1 MAEEVTLAM
10 AGNAVRRLRRDMGQ
24 IPKDLQRRL
33 RPAMR
38 AGGQDLL
45 ADARRRA
52 SWSTRIPAAMRLATS
67 FTRRQA
73 GVSLVV
79 SRHRAPHAR
88 PYEGIRGNDSFR
100 RPVFGN
106 RERWVET
113 QTRPFAGPAVDLHGP
128 RVVAAVNRVVDE
140 AAVAAGFTRKGMS

>member
-1 MAEEVTLAM
+1 MADEVTLAL
-10 AGNAVRRLRRDMGQ
+10 AGNAVRRLQRDMGQ
-24 IPKDLQRRL
+24 IPKDVQAQL

-38 AGGQDLL
+38 EGGLDLL

-79 SRHRAPHAR
+79 NRHKAPHAR
-88 PYEGIRGNDSFR
+88 PLEGITGNQTFR

-106 RERWVET
+106 RELWVE
-113 QTRPFAGPAVDLHGP
+113 QATRPFAGPAVDLHGP
-128 RVVAAVNRVVDE
+128 RTVANVNRVVDQV
-140 AAVAAGFTRKGMS
+140 AVAAGFTRRGMS

>member
-1 MAEEVTLAM
+1 MVELAR
-10 AGNAVRRLRRDMGQ
+10 AGNAVRRLQRDMGA
-24 IPKDLQRRL
+24 IPKDLANRL

-38 AGGQDLL
+38 EAGQTLL

-52 SWSTRIPAAMRLATS
+52 SWSTRIPSAMRLATS
-67 FTRRQA
+67 FTKRRA

-79 SRHRAPHAR
+79 DRRRAPHAR
-88 PYEGIRGNDSFR
+88 PYEGITGNRTFR

-106 RERWVET
+106 RERWVVAD
-113 QTRPFAGPAVDLHGP
+113 TRPFAAPAVDLHGP
-128 RVVAAVNRVVDE
+128 RAVAAVNRVVDE